1 MAMNGWDRFAM
12 GGVSTGRK
20 MGGLTMVRKRPT
32 RRKRRPGDI
41 WAQLSVSACVLLLP
55 PLVMAA
61 GVMVFGPSSPP
72 VPQGVVQEAA
82 APQAAAA
89 NASAAATPRSFDLA
103 SAETRP
109 VISENRPVAE
119 PRPAPERP
127 AVAAPRAPTGQAA
140 AAKDTSR
147 YLGAPPVTLANIGK
161 ASDRP
166 PLAEVEA
173 PSPAGAAGDAHAAVP
188 EDAPAAT
195 RIHSS
200 RGRSRMWR
208 QESRPVYRGR
218 YQRSRSLSDIFTRS
232 TRQHR
237 G

>member
-1 MAMNGWDRFAM
+1 
-12 GGVSTGRK
+12 
-20 MGGLTMVRKRPT
+20 MVRKGPT
-32 RRKRRPGDI
+32 RRKRRRGDI

-61 GVMVFGPSSPP
+61 GVMVFGSSSPP
-72 VPQGVVQEAA
+72 VQQGAVQEAA
-82 APQAAAA
+82 APEAAAG
-89 NASAAATPRSFDLA
+89 NVSASLAQRSFDLA

-109 VISENRPVAE
+109 VISEKGPVAG
-119 PRPAPERP
+119 PRPASERP
-127 AVAAPRAPTGQAA
+127 AVAAPRAPIGQTA
-140 AAKDTSR
+140 AAKDTTR

-161 ASDRP
+161 ASEQS
-166 PLAEVEA
+166 AMAAVEA
-173 PSPAGAAGDAHAAVP
+173 PSPAAAAADAHAAVP

-200 RGRSRMWR
+200 RGRSRMGR
-208 QESRPVYRGR
+208 QEPRPVYRGR

-232 TRQHR
+232 NRPRR